1 MSNFLAEVC
10 AKGFSARR
18 GVPCHRAAEVNT
30 TEDYVARLKKAVIE
44 YDMEGMP
51 ALAKDALDHG
61 LDPLQGIEKG
71 LAAGIREVGQ
81 RFGAG
86 DLFLPE
92 LVMAAETMRAGV
104 AVLEPHVPKG
114 AGARVTHKVVLA
126 TVQDDIHE
134 IGKNLV
140 ATMLTANGFDVID
153 LGVNQSS
160 DVILKKAADEHAE
173 IVGVSALMTTSMPR
187 MKELINAAAS
197 KGVRAKGKFVIGG
210 APVTEQY
217 AKDIGSDGTA
227 GDASGAVR
235 LAQKLIGKGQ

>member
-1 MSNFLAEVC
+1 MN
-10 AKGFSARR
+10 
-18 GVPCHRAAEVNT
+18 
-30 TEDYVARLKKAVIE
+30 DYIARLKKSVIE

-51 ALAKDALDHG
+51 ALAHEALDHG
-61 LDPLQGIEKG
+61 MDPLRGIEDG

-81 RFGAG
+81 KFGAG
-86 DLFLPE
+86 ELFLPE

-104 AVLEPHVPKG
+104 AILEPHVPKG
-114 AGARVTHKVVLA
+114 TARQTHKVVLA

-140 ATMLTANGFDVID
+140 ATMLTANGFEVLD
-153 LGVNQSS
+153 LGVNQPSEA
-160 DVILKKAADEHAE
+160 ILKKAHEVNAE

-187 MKELINAAAS
+187 MKELLTTAQT
-197 KGVRAKGKFVIGG
+197 KGVRTKQKFVVGG

-217 AKDIGSDGTA
+217 AKEIGSDGTA

-235 LAQKLIGKGQ
+235 LAQRLVGGHK

>member
-1 MSNFLAEVC
+1 M
-10 AKGFSARR
+10 
-18 GVPCHRAAEVNT
+18 
-30 TEDYVARLKKAVIE
+30 EDHVARLKRAVVE
-44 YDMEGMP
+44 YDMENIGQ
-51 ALAKDALDHG
+51 LAQEALDRG
-61 LDPLQGIEKG
+61 MDPLQGIEKG

-86 DLFLPE
+86 ELFLPE

-114 AGARVTHKVVLA
+114 SAARETHKVVLA

-140 ATMLTANGFDVID
+140 ATMLTASGFDVVD

-160 DVILKKAADEHAE
+160 DAILKKAQEVHAE

-187 MKELINAAAS
+187 MKELLAS
-197 KGVRAKGKFVIGG
+197 AEAKGLRPKGKFVVGG

-217 AKDIGSDGTA
+217 AREIGSDGTA

-235 LAQKLIGKGQ
+235 LAQKLVGGKT

>member
-1 MSNFLAEVC
+1 MD
-10 AKGFSARR
+10 
-18 GVPCHRAAEVNT
+18 
-30 TEDYVARLKKAVIE
+30 DYVARLKRAVIE
-44 YDMEGMP
+44 YDMENMP
-51 ALAKDALDHG
+51 TLAKEALDRG
-61 LDPLQGIEKG
+61 MDPLQGIEKG

-86 DLFLPE
+86 ELFLPE

-104 AVLEPHVPKG
+104 AILEPRVPKG
-114 AGARVTHKVVLA
+114 SAARVTHKVVLA

-153 LGVNQSS
+153 LGVNQGS
-160 DVILKKAADEHAE
+160 DVILKKAVEEKAE

-187 MKELINAAAS
+187 MKELLNAAAS
-197 KGVRAKGKFVIGG
+197 KGVRAREKFVVGG

-217 AKDIGSDGTA
+217 AKEIGSDGTA

-235 LAQKLIGKGQ
+235 LAQKLVGKVQ

>member
-1 MSNFLAEVC
+1 MD
-10 AKGFSARR
+10 
-18 GVPCHRAAEVNT
+18 
-30 TEDYVARLKKAVIE
+30 DYVARLKKAVLD
-44 YDMEGMP
+44 YDMENISS
-51 ALAKDALDHG
+51 LAQEALDHG
-61 LDPLQGIEKG
+61 MNPLQGIEKG

-86 DLFLPE
+86 ELFLPE
-92 LVMAAETMRAGV
+92 LVMAAETMRSGV

-114 AGARVTHKVVLA
+114 AGARETHKVVLA

-153 LGVNQSS
+153 MGVNQSS
-160 DVILKKAADEHAE
+160 EAILKKAADLHAE

-187 MKELINAAAS
+187 MKELLNTAAS
-197 KGVRAKGKFVIGG
+197 KGMRSKERFIVGG

-217 AKDIGSDGTA
+217 AKEIGSDGTA

-235 LAQKLIGKGQ
+235 LAQKLVGKPA

>member
-1 MSNFLAEVC
+1 MHR
-10 AKGFSARR
+10 SA
-18 GVPCHRAAEVNT
+18 GVNT

-51 ALAKDALDHG
+51 ALAKEALDHG
-61 LDPLQGIEKG
+61 MNPLQGIERG
-71 LAAGIREVGQ
+71 LAAGIRDVGQ
-81 RFGAG
+81 KFGAG
-86 DLFLPE
+86 ELFLPE

-104 AVLEPHVPKG
+104 AILEPLVPKD
-114 AGARVTHKVVLA
+114 AAEARETHKVVLA

-140 ATMLTANGFDVID
+140 ATMLTANGFDVVD
-153 LGVNQSS
+153 MGVNQPS
-160 DVILKKAADEHAE
+160 DAILKKAQDLHAE

-187 MKELINAAAS
+187 MKELLKAAQT
-197 KGVRAKGKFVIGG
+197 KGVRTKERFIVGG

-217 AKDIGSDGTA
+217 AKEIGSDGTA

-235 LAQKLIGKGQ
+235 LAQKLIGK

>member
-1 MSNFLAEVC
+1 VD
-10 AKGFSARR
+10 
-18 GVPCHRAAEVNT
+18 
-30 TEDYVARLKKAVIE
+30 DYVARLKKAVIE
-44 YDMEGMP
+44 YDMENIA
-51 ALAKDALDHG
+51 ALVKDALDHG
-61 LDPLQGIEKG
+61 MDPLQGIERG

-86 DLFLPE
+86 ELFLPE

-104 AVLEPHVPKG
+104 AVVEPRVPKG
-114 AGARVTHKVVLA
+114 SAARVTHRVVLA

-153 LGVNQSS
+153 LGVNQASEK
-160 DVILKKAADEHAE
+160 ILEKAREVNAE

-187 MKELINAAAS
+187 MKELLTAAQK
-197 KGVRAKGKFVIGG
+197 KGVRSKEKFVVGG

-217 AKDIGSDGTA
+217 AKEIGSDGTA

-235 LAQKLIGKGQ
+235 LAQKLVGAKT

>member
-1 MSNFLAEVC
+1 L
-10 AKGFSARR
+10 
-18 GVPCHRAAEVNT
+18 
-30 TEDYVARLKKAVIE
+30 EDYTARLKKAVLE
-44 YDMEGMP
+44 YDMEGIGQ
-51 ALAKDALDHG
+51 LVQEALDHG
-61 LDPLQGIEKG
+61 MDPLRGIEDG

-86 DLFLPE
+86 ELFLPE

-104 AVLEPHVPKG
+104 AILEPRVPKG
-114 AGARVTHKVVLA
+114 TDTRVIHRVVLA

-140 ATMLTANGFDVID
+140 ATMLTANGFDVVD
-153 LGVNQSS
+153 LGVNQPS
-160 DVILKKAADEHAE
+160 DVILKKAQEVQAE

-187 MKELINAAAS
+187 MKEVIAAAQ
-197 KGVRAKGKFVIGG
+197 AKGLRSEEKFIVGG

-217 AKDIGSDGTA
+217 AKEIGSDGTA

-235 LAQKLIGKGQ
+235 LARRLVGAKA

>member
-1 MSNFLAEVC
+1 MD
-10 AKGFSARR
+10 
-18 GVPCHRAAEVNT
+18 
-30 TEDYVARLKKAVIE
+30 DYIARLKKSVTD
-44 YDMEGMP
+44 YDMEGVA
-51 ALAKDALDHG
+51 ALAQEALDRG
-61 LDPLQGIEKG
+61 MDPLAGIEKG

-86 DLFLPE
+86 ELFLPE
-92 LVMAAETMRAGV
+92 LVMAAETMRSGV

-114 AGARVTHKVVLA
+114 KDTRVVHRVVLA

-140 ATMLTANGFDVID
+140 ATMLTANGFDVVD
-153 LGVNQSS
+153 LGVNQPSEA
-160 DVILKKAADEHAE
+160 ILKKAAEVHAE

-187 MKELINAAAS
+187 MKEVITAAQGQGLRS
-197 KGVRAKGKFVIGG
+197 KEKFIVGG

-217 AKDIGSDGTA
+217 AKEIGSDGTA

-235 LAQKLIGKGQ
+235 LARHLVGGQA

>member
-1 MSNFLAEVC
+1 MD
-10 AKGFSARR
+10 
-18 GVPCHRAAEVNT
+18 
-30 TEDYVARLKKAVIE
+30 DYVARLKKAVIE

-51 ALAKDALDHG
+51 GLAKEALARG
-61 LDPLQGIEKG
+61 MNPLEGIEKG

-81 RFGAG
+81 KFGAG
-86 DLFLPE
+86 ELFLPE

-114 AGARVTHKVVLA
+114 AGARDVHKVVLA

-153 LGVNQSS
+153 LGVNQPS
-160 DVILKKAADEHAE
+160 DVILKKAVDEKAE

-187 MKELINAAAS
+187 MKELLNVAAS
-197 KGVRAKGKFVIGG
+197 KGVRGREKFVVGG

-217 AKDIGSDGTA
+217 AKEIGSDGTA

-235 LAQKLIGKGQ
+235 LAQKLVGKGQ

>member
-1 MSNFLAEVC
+1 M
-10 AKGFSARR
+10 K
-18 GVPCHRAAEVNT
+18 RAAEVST

-51 ALAKDALDHG
+51 GLAKTALDHG
-61 LDPLQGIEKG
+61 MDPLQGIEKG

-81 RFGAG
+81 KFGAG
-86 DLFLPE
+86 ELVLPE
-92 LVMAAETMRAGV
+92 LVIAAETMRAGV

-114 AGARVTHKVVLA
+114 ADKRETHKVVLA

-140 ATMLTANGFDVID
+140 ATMLTASGFDVID
-153 LGVNQSS
+153 MGVNQPS
-160 DVILKKAADEHAE
+160 DAILKKAVDEKAE

-187 MKELINAAAS
+187 MKELLNVAQT
-197 KGVRAKGKFVIGG
+197 KGVRGKEKFVVGG

-217 AKDIGSDGTA
+217 AKEIGSDGTA

-235 LAQKLIGKGQ
+235 LAQKLVGRTQ

>member
-1 MSNFLAEVC
+1 MDD
-10 AKGFSARR
+10 
-18 GVPCHRAAEVNT
+18 H
-30 TEDYVARLKKAVIE
+30 VARLKRAVVE
-44 YDMEGMP
+44 YDMENIGQ
-51 ALAKDALDHG
+51 LAQEALDRG
-61 LDPLQGIEKG
+61 MDPLQGIEKG

-86 DLFLPE
+86 ELFLPE

-104 AVLEPHVPKG
+104 AILEPHVPKG
-114 AGARVTHKVVLA
+114 SAARETHKVVLA

-140 ATMLTANGFDVID
+140 ATMLTASGFDVVD

-160 DVILKKAADEHAE
+160 DAILKKAQEVHAE

-187 MKELINAAAS
+187 MKELLAS
-197 KGVRAKGKFVIGG
+197 AEAKGLRPKGKFVVGG

-217 AKDIGSDGTA
+217 AREIGSDGTA

-235 LAQKLIGKGQ
+235 LAQKLVGGKT

>member
-1 MSNFLAEVC
+1 V
-10 AKGFSARR
+10 K
-18 GVPCHRAAEVNT
+18 T
-30 TEDYVARLKKAVIE
+30 TEDYVARLKKAVTE

-51 ALAKDALDHG
+51 ALAREALDHG
-61 LDPLQGIEKG
+61 LDPMAGIEKG

-81 RFGAG
+81 KFGAG
-86 DLFLPE
+86 ELFLPE

-104 AVLEPHVPKG
+104 AIIEPRIPKG
-114 AGARVTHKVVLA
+114 SDTRVTHKVVLA

-140 ATMLTANGFDVID
+140 ATMLTASGFDVID
-153 LGVNQSS
+153 MGVNQPAEA
-160 DVILKKAADEHAE
+160 ILKKAQDEKAE

-187 MKELINAAAS
+187 MKELIAHAQT
-197 KGVRAKGKFVIGG
+197 KGIRTKEKFVVGG

-217 AKDIGSDGTA
+217 AKEIGSDGTA

-235 LAQKLIGKGQ
+235 LAQKLVGAKP

>member
-1 MSNFLAEVC
+1 M
-10 AKGFSARR
+10 
-18 GVPCHRAAEVNT
+18 HRAAEVST

-44 YDMEGMP
+44 YDMENMEK
-51 ALAKDALDHG
+51 LAQEALDHG
-61 LDPLQGIEKG
+61 MDPLQGIEKG

-86 DLFLPE
+86 ELFLPE
-92 LVMAAETMRAGV
+92 LVMAAETMRSGV
-104 AVLEPHVPKG
+104 AVLEPRVPKG
-114 AGARVTHKVVLA
+114 SDKRITHKVVLA

-153 LGVNQSS
+153 LGVNQPSEA
-160 DVILKKAADEHAE
+160 ILKKAVDEKAE

-197 KGVRAKGKFVIGG
+197 KGVRSKEKFLVGG

-217 AKDIGSDGTA
+217 AKEIGSDGTA

-235 LAQKLIGKGQ
+235 LAQKLVVKGQ

>member
-1 MSNFLAEVC
+1 MDD
-10 AKGFSARR
+10 
-18 GVPCHRAAEVNT
+18 H
-30 TEDYVARLKKAVIE
+30 VARLKRAVVE
-44 YDMEGMP
+44 YDMENIGQ
-51 ALAKDALDHG
+51 LAQEALDRG
-61 LDPLQGIEKG
+61 MDPLQGIEKG

-86 DLFLPE
+86 ELFLPE

-114 AGARVTHKVVLA
+114 SAARETHKVVLA

-140 ATMLTANGFDVID
+140 ATMLTASGFDVVD

-160 DVILKKAADEHAE
+160 DAILKKAQEVHAE

-187 MKELINAAAS
+187 MKELLAS
-197 KGVRAKGKFVIGG
+197 AEAKGLRPKGKFVVGG

-217 AKDIGSDGTA
+217 AREIGSDGTA

-235 LAQKLIGKGQ
+235 LAQKLVGKNQ

>member
-1 MSNFLAEVC
+1 M
-10 AKGFSARR
+10 
-18 GVPCHRAAEVNT
+18 T
-30 TEDYVARLKKAVIE
+30 DDYVARLKKAVLE

-51 ALAKDALDHG
+51 ALAQEALDHG

-104 AVLEPHVPKG
+104 AVLEPHVPKD
-114 AGARVTHKVVLA
+114 AAARETHRVVLA

-140 ATMLTANGFDVID
+140 ATMLTANGFDVVD

-160 DVILKKAADEHAE
+160 EAILAKAAEEGAE

-187 MKELINAAAS
+187 MRELLATATA
-197 KGVRAKGKFVIGG
+197 KGVRSKGKFVVGG
-210 APVTEQY
+210 APVTEAY
-217 AKDIGSDGTA
+217 AKEIGSDGTA

-235 LAQKLIGKGQ
+235 LAQKLVGKSQ

>member
-1 MSNFLAEVC
+1 MD
-10 AKGFSARR
+10 
-18 GVPCHRAAEVNT
+18 
-30 TEDYVARLKKAVIE
+30 DYAARLRKAVIE
-44 YDMEGMP
+44 YDMENMGK
-51 ALAKDALDHG
+51 LANEALDRG
-61 LDPLQGIEKG
+61 MDPLQGIEKG

-86 DLFLPE
+86 ELFLPE

-104 AVLEPHVPKG
+104 AILEPRVPKG
-114 AGARVTHKVVLA
+114 AGRREVHKVVLA

-140 ATMLTANGFDVID
+140 ATMLTANGFDVVD
-153 LGVNQSS
+153 MGVNQPS
-160 DVILKKAADEHAE
+160 DVILRKAADEKAE

-187 MKELINAAAS
+187 MKELLAAAAT
-197 KGVRAKGKFVIGG
+197 KGVRTKGKFVVGG

-217 AKDIGSDGTA
+217 AKEIGSDGTA

-235 LAQKLIGKGQ
+235 LAQKLVGAKP